1 MRKVPLAILAFGLVM
16 TAALPGAGQGC
27 RVELVSM
34 HRLSLPVSIEA
45 GVGPLHLAVDERGTM
60 YVGFSSW
67 QRESGGRVVSSPP
80 QIVSYD
86 ANGQMVR
93 VFEKPAVIADGAQ
106 WVQLMSLVYAQGRIY
121 ATAQW
126 YAGRWQGALL
136 LFGTSG
142 ELQRTVMLDALENPR
157 LLVIGSNLGMM
168 APSLGIIGT
177 VRNWWGWWGKK
188 TETKD
193 KKAKE
198 IGLLYIFSL
207 DGEKLAERVLDEESV
222 GELGETHVL
231 SDGAGRLLLVEAK
244 GEVETLM
251 PWRQRWLKV
260 PWGFGHIH
268 AVFPT
273 DDAIAI
279 NRVDPMSRRTSL
291 LLVSERGT
299 RCEVET
305 TGRLSPM
312 VRGAD
317 GFFYGF
323 GQVGVSATPSTNRR
337 EILIGRFQIASAR

>member
-1 MRKVPLAILAFGLVM
+1 MRKISLVVFALGFVL

-93 VFEKPAVIADGAQ
+93 VFEKPVVIADRAQ
-106 WVQLMSLVYAQGRIY
+106 WVQLTSLVYAQGRIY
-121 ATAQW
+121 ATVQW
-126 YAGRWQGALL
+126 HAEQWQGALF

-157 LLVIGSNLGMM
+157 LLVIGSNLGV
-168 APSLGIIGT
+168 IGT
-177 VRNWWGWWGKK
+177 VRNRWGR
-188 TETKD
+188 ET
-193 KKAKE
+193 KE

-207 DGEKLAERVLDEESV
+207 DGQKLAERVLSEESV
-222 GELGETHVL
+222 GEPREAHVL

-251 PWRQRWLKV
+251 PSRQYWLKV
-260 PWGFGHIH
+260 PWGFDHIH

-279 NRVDPMSRRTSL
+279 NRVDPATRRLSL
-291 LLVSERGT
+291 LLVDERGE
-299 RCEVET
+299 RCVVET

-323 GQVGVSATPSTNRR
+323 GQVGVSATPSTDRR
-337 EILIGRFQIASAR
+337 RILIGRFRIASSSHAR

>member
-157 LLVIGSNLGMM
+157 LLVIGSNLG
-168 APSLGIIGT
+168 IIGT
-177 VRNWWGWWGKK
+177 VRNWWGRK
-188 TETKD
+188 T
-193 KKAKE
+193 KE

-251 PWRQRWLKV
+251 PWRQHWLKV

-323 GQVGVSATPSTNRR
+323 GQVGVSATPSTDRR

>member
-1 MRKVPLAILAFGLVM
+1 MRKISLVVFTLGFIL

-34 HRLSLPVSIEA
+34 HRLSLPVSIGA
-45 GVGPLHLAVDERGTM
+45 GVEPLHLAVDERGTM

-106 WVQLMSLVYAQGRIY
+106 WVQLTSLVYAQGRIY

-142 ELQRTVMLDALENPR
+142 ELQRTVMLDAVKNPR
-157 LLVIGSNLGMM
+157 LLVIGSNLG
-168 APSLGIIGT
+168 IIGT
-177 VRNWWGWWGKK
+177 VRDGQG
-188 TETKD
+188 ETVS
-193 KKAKE
+193 
-198 IGLLYIFSL
+198 LLRTFSL
-207 DGEKLAERVLDEESV
+207 DGEKLAERVLYDEESV

-251 PWRQRWLKV
+251 PWRQHWLKV

-279 NRVDPMSRRTSL
+279 NRVDPMSGRASL

-323 GQVGVSATPSTNRR
+323 GQVGVSATPSTDRQ
-337 EILIGRFQIASAR
+337 EILIGRFRIASAR

>member
-1 MRKVPLAILAFGLVM
+1 MRKISLVVFALGFVL

-34 HRLSLPVSIEA
+34 HRLSLPLSIEA

-93 VFEKPAVIADGAQ
+93 VFEKPVVIADRAQ
-106 WVQLMSLVYAQGRIY
+106 WVQLTSLVYAQGRIY
-121 ATAQW
+121 ATVQW
-126 YAGRWQGALL
+126 HAEQWQGALF

-157 LLVIGSNLGMM
+157 LLVIGSNLGVIGAVRDGRGETM
-168 APSLGIIGT
+168 SLLRT
-177 VRNWWGWWGKK
+177 
-188 TETKD
+188 
-193 KKAKE
+193 
-198 IGLLYIFSL
+198 FSF
-207 DGEKLAERVLDEESV
+207 DGEKLAERVLSEESV
-222 GELGETHVL
+222 GEPREAHVL

-251 PWRQRWLKV
+251 PSRQYWLKV
-260 PWGFGHIH
+260 PWGFDHIH

-279 NRVDPMSRRTSL
+279 NRVDPATRRISL
-291 LLVSERGT
+291 LLVDERGE
-299 RCEVET
+299 RCVVET

-323 GQVGVSATPSTNRR
+323 GQVGVSATPSTDRR
-337 EILIGRFQIASAR
+337 RILIGRFRIASSSHAR